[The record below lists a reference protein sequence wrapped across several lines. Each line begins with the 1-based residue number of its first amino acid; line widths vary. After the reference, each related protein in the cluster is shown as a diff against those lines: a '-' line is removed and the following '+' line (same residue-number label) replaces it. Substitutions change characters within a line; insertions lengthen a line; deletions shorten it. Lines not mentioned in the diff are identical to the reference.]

1 MSAFELRGLG
11 LLLRTVLAFVAG
23 GLTVAS
29 LPPFSILIAVPVA
42 FSTLLLVLD
51 HLSVRRAFLVGW
63 AFGVGQFSV
72 GTFWITESFYV
83 DAESFGALAIPAIA
97 TLSAGLAIFPAA
109 ATALFAWLGL
119 SRGSGSV
126 ARCLLLA
133 TTWTAAEWLRGH
145 LLTGFPWNLSGYALV
160 EFAALR
166 QPAAV
171 FGSYGLSF
179 LVVLVGTL
187 PGAALLGIPQV
198 RFGALTLGVAIFAIV
213 AGTGVLRLAEYD
225 ATATGVD
232 VRVVQGNIP
241 QREKWGPGSREV
253 ALARYLDLS
262 TRPGSV
268 DVLLWPETAF
278 PGYLGE
284 DANARGRIAQALPD
298 STLLLT
304 GVLDRIESDE
314 GRQYFNTV
322 QAYDGLGRVKA
333 SYAKHHL
340 VPFGE
345 YVPLG
350 DWLPLK
356 RLTESLADF
365 TPGPG
370 PRTLTLPGVPPVAV
384 AICYEIIF
392 PSHVLDDQ
400 IRPGWIFNATN
411 DAWFGTSIGPKQH
424 LASAR
429 MRAVE
434 EGLPVVRAANTGI
447 SAIIDANGS
456 VIERLATG
464 QTGVI
469 DAPLPAARPP
479 TLYAGMGDWAMLAL
493 VAFSWMLWWLG
504 RGLGVRVDSRRSEQ
518 TISQTLPKQSIND
531 Q

>member
-1 MSAFELRGLG
+1 M
-11 LLLRTVLAFVAG
+11 LAFVAG
-23 GLTVAS
+23 GLTVTS
-29 LPPFSILIAVPVA
+29 LPPFSILILVPVA
-42 FSTLLLVLD
+42 FSTLFLVLD
-51 HLSVRRAFLVGW
+51 RLSTRRGFLVGW

-83 DAESFGALAIPAIA
+83 DSESFGALALPAIA
-97 TLSAGLAIFPAA
+97 TLSAGLAIFPAI
-109 ATALFAWLGL
+109 ATTLFAWLCRCCL
-119 SRGSGSV
+119 SGSI

-133 TTWTAAEWLRGH
+133 TTWTVAEWLRGH
-145 LLTGFPWNLSGYALV
+145 LLTGFPWNLAGYALV

-166 QPAAV
+166 QPAAW

-187 PGAALLGIPQV
+187 PGAALIGTPRV
-198 RFGALTLGVAIFAIV
+198 RFSALALGVAIFATV
-213 AGTGVLRLAEYD
+213 AGAGALRLVVDHEP
-225 ATATGVD
+225 TATGVD

-241 QREKWGPGSREV
+241 QREKWGPGSRET
-253 ALARYLDLS
+253 ALVRYLDLS

-278 PGYLGE
+278 PGYLDE
-284 DANARGRIAQALPD
+284 DANARARIAQALPD
-298 STLLLT
+298 KTLLLT
-304 GVLDRIESDE
+304 GVLDRVDTDD

-322 QAYDGLGRVKA
+322 QAYDGSGRVTA

-345 YVPLG
+345 YVPLS
-350 DWLPLK
+350 DWLPID
-356 RLTESLADF
+356 RITESLADF

-370 PRTLTLPGVPPVAV
+370 PRTLTLTGVPPVAV

-392 PSHVLDDQ
+392 PSHVLDDH
-400 IRPGWIFNATN
+400 IRPDWIFNATN

-456 VIERLATG
+456 VVERLDTG

-479 TLYAGMGDWAMLAL
+479 TLYADMGDWAGLAL
-493 VAFSWMLWWLG
+493 VAFFWMLWWLG
-504 RGLGVRVDSRRSEQ
+504 RGLWSRAESRPTYISEALAVVYR
-518 TISQTLPKQSIND
+518 TFD
-531 Q
+531 

>member
-1 MSAFELRGLG
+1 MSAFEMRGLG
-11 LLLRTVLAFVAG
+11 LLLRMMLAFVAG

-51 HLSVRRAFLVGW
+51 HLSVRRSFIVGW
-63 AFGVGQFSV
+63 AFGVGQFCV

-83 DAESFGALAIPAIA
+83 DSESFGALAIPAIA
-97 TLSAGLAIFPAA
+97 TLSAGLAIFPGA
-109 ATALFAWLGL
+109 ATAMFAWLSL
-119 SRGSGSV
+119 SCVSGTV

-133 TTWTAAEWLRGH
+133 TTWTAAEWMRGH

-187 PGAALLGIPQV
+187 PAAALLGIQRV
-198 RFGALTLGVAIFAIV
+198 RFGALALGVAIVAIV
-213 AGTGVLRLAEYD
+213 AGTGTLRLIGYESI
-225 ATATGVD
+225 ATDID

-262 TRPGSV
+262 TRQGSV

-284 DANARGRIAQALPD
+284 NASARARIAQVLPD

-304 GVLDRIESDE
+304 GVLDRVESDE

-322 QAYDGLGRVKA
+322 QAYDGLGSVKA

-345 YVPLG
+345 YAPLG
-350 DWLPLK
+350 DWLPFE

-370 PRTLTLPGVPPVAV
+370 PRTLSLPGVPPVAV

-392 PSHVLDDQ
+392 PSHLLDDQ

-447 SAIIDANGS
+447 SAIIDSNGS
-456 VIERLATG
+456 VVQHLATG

-479 TLYAGMGDWAMLAL
+479 TLYSRIGDWAVLAL
-493 VAFSWMLWWLG
+493 IAYSWILWRLSSALW
-504 RGLGVRVDSRRSEQ
+504 SRLESGQ
-518 TISQTLPKQSIND
+518 TYCS
-531 Q
+531 